1 MLSLPDLLALLDV
14 DLFLSIALL
23 GSFICFSEFFKP
35 SNLLIF
41 YKTILEGVACVYFI
55 FITFVAEAKF

>member
-35 SNLLIF
+35 SSLFIF
-41 YKTILEGVACVYFI
+41 YNTKLEGVACVCFI
-55 FITFVAEAKF
+55 LITLVAEAKF